1 MKRYRI
7 QITHELEFPDNCE
20 LRTVAGESVLKIGE
34 VLIHPAV
41 DYLGAIVTA
50 SDTAQF
56 TELGE
61 SDRDRIYAALTNERT
76 IITEL

>member
-7 QITHELEFPDNCE
+7 QITHELELPDNCE
-20 LRTVAGESVLKIGE
+20 VRTVAGESVLKIGD
-34 VLIHPAV
+34 VLIHPTV
-41 DYLGAIVTA
+41 DYLGAIATT
-50 SDTAQF
+50 SDTAHF

-61 SDRDRIYAALTNERT
+61 SDRDCIHAALASERT